1 MTTSVAKSKGGKQQ
15 VKIYHNPR
23 CGTSRKVLAAIRDAG
38 IEPEVVEYLKTPP
51 SKSELKSLLRD
62 LKMQPRDLVRSGQ
75 KEYKAAGL
83 DDAKLATD
91 EIIDAMLAH
100 PVLINR
106 PIVVSAKGTRLC
118 RPADRVRDLLP

>member
-1 MTTSVAKSKGGKQQ
+1 MTTSVAKSKGRKLQ

-75 KEYKAAGL
+75 KEYKAARL

>member
-1 MTTSVAKSKGGKQQ
+1 MTTSGPKGKGGKQQ

-51 SKSELKSLLRD
+51 SKSELKLLLRD